1 MIKKI
6 VVNSILIGSLSLVS
20 LIVSNTS
27 VRANDDRDVT
37 PDELAKIEDVVTAQ
51 GCSLDDDDDG
61 NFDLEKQVYEIDV
74 MCDGKDYEM
83 IIDENFNFV
92 SKTDDNDD
100 N

>member
-27 VRANDDRDVT
+27 VSANDDRDVT
-37 PDELAKIEDVVTAQ
+37 PEELAKIEDVVTAQ
-51 GCSLDDDDDG
+51 GCSLDDDDG
-61 NFDLEKQVYEIDV
+61 NFDLEKQLYEIDV
-74 MCDGKDYEM
+74 ICDGKGYEM

-92 SKTDDNDD
+92 SKTEDN
-100 N
+100 